1 LNESY
6 ENTKKNFEILLD
18 DSRIDLII
26 LGHRI
31 LPGVSF
37 IKLFP
42 KIAFDIGIEYM
53 KSKNI
58 TKQFVKKNRN
68 QVVIEYKML

>member
-1 LNESY
+1 MIFKY
-6 ENTKKNFEILLD
+6 TKIFYLHQDNSISIGNAEISSDVL
-18 DSRIDLII
+18 
-26 LGHRI
+26 
-31 LPGVSF
+31 F

-42 KIAFDIGIEYM
+42 KITFDVGIEYM

>member
-1 LNESY
+1 MIFKNTEIIYLHQGNSES
-6 ENTKKNFEILLD
+6 
-18 DSRIDLII
+18 SS
-26 LGHRI
+26 
-31 LPGVSF
+31 GVLF

-42 KIAFDIGIEYM
+42 KIAFDVGIEYM